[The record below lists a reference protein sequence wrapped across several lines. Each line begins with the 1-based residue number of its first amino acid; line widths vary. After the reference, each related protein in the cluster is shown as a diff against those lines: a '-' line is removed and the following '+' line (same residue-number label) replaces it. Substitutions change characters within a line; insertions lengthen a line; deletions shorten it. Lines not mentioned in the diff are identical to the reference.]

1 MRCTVICN
9 ETCQYPY
16 DFIYKSV
23 TVKATTYPKINI
35 LTLILLEKSNVSG
48 HYKTITLNIP

>member
-1 MRCTVICN
+1 MV
-9 ETCQYPY
+9 E
-16 DFIYKSV
+16 S
-23 TVKATTYPKINI
+23 TTYPKIKV